1 MMIDR
6 EFEEMGVEKMETVFY
21 QEKMKKMMA
30 QVVEQLPVTR
40 PLPKQRH
47 LVTPLTITW
56 LISISPNAASP

>member
-1 MMIDR
+1 MMIDS
-6 EFEEMGVEKMETVFY
+6 EFEEMGREKMETFFY

-47 LVTPLTITW
+47 LVTHFKIIW
-56 LISISPNAASP
+56 IISISPNAASP